1 MTLAEK
7 HGTEAEL
14 FLLFH
19 INKQKDKYVCIH
31 EIMRLIIM
39 KMKMKM
45 KNASH
50 RYDINRPRSRH
61 GPAFTQI

>member
-7 HGTEAEL
+7 HGAEAEL

-19 INKQKDKYVCIH
+19 TNKQNDKYVCID

-45 KNASH
+45 KNTSH
-50 RYDINRPRSRH
+50 RYNINRPRSRH